1 MAAASHAPE
10 PRWGLGRVLRSR
22 DRGTALSAPYRRIF
36 AIVIILNMFGLLMVL
51 SASSVSSLD
60 AYGNSWYQVLRQAV
74 WFVLSLGA
82 LWFTQRTDYER
93 YALHIRKLVVAA
105 WLLLLLPL
113 MPVIGISVNGSSR
126 WFGFGVL
133 RIQPSEI
140 AKLVLVV
147 FTADLLTKRAHR
159 VNDWHE
165 TLAPIMGVFVCFALL
180 LMLEPNLGT
189 TIIIAAVLLV
199 MMFVGGVGTA
209 PLMGL
214 LGILGAVA
222 AFFAFSVPF
231 RFRRLMAYGD
241 PWKDA
246 QGTGYQALQS
256 RIGLANGG
264 IFGLGLGSSRVK
276 WGYLPE
282 ADTDF
287 ILAIIGEELGLIGC
301 TVIVGLL
308 LAFGFLGVRVALHA
322 PDRLGMLLA
331 TGVTTWIMLQAF
343 VNIGAVVGAIPI
355 TGVPLPFVSAGGSSL
370 IFTMAG
376 VGMLLN
382 VAKRT
387 T

>member
-1 MAAASHAPE
+1 MAATSHAHG
-10 PRWGLGRVLRSR
+10 PRWGLGRLLRSK
-22 DRGTALSAPYRRIF
+22 DRRTALSAPYRRILS
-36 AIVIILNMFGLLMVL
+36 IVIILNLFGLLMVL

-60 AYGNSWYQVLRQAV
+60 AYGNSWYQVLRQAA

-82 LWFTQRTDYER
+82 LWFTQRTEYER
-93 YALHIRKLVVAA
+93 YVVHIRKLVVAA

-214 LGILGAVA
+214 LGILGAMA

>member
-1 MAAASHAPE
+1 MATAAHAPE
-10 PRWGLGRVLRSR
+10 PRWGLGRLMGSR
-22 DRGTALSAPYRRIF
+22 ERRAAVSAPYRRIL
-36 AIVIILNMFGLLMVL
+36 AIVIILNLFGLLMVL
-51 SASSVSSLD
+51 SASSVTSLD
-60 AYGNSWYQVLRQAV
+60 VYGNSWYQVLRQAV

-93 YALHIRKLVVAA
+93 YAAHIGKLVVAA
-105 WLLLLLPL
+105 WALLLLPL
-113 MPVIGISVNGSSR
+113 MPIVGISVNGSSR

-147 FTADLLTKRAHR
+147 FTADLLTKRANR
-159 VNDWHE
+159 INDWQQ

-189 TIIIAAVLLV
+189 TIIIAAVLMV
-199 MMFVGGVGTA
+199 MMFVGGVGTV
-209 PLMGL
+209 PLLGL
-214 LGILGAVA
+214 LGVLGAAA

-256 RIGLANGG
+256 RVGLANGG
-264 IFGLGLGSSRVK
+264 ILGLGLGSSRVK

-301 TVIVGLL
+301 MVIVGLL
-308 LAFGFLGVRVALHA
+308 LAFGYLGVRVALRA
-322 PDRLGMLLA
+322 PDRMGMLLA
-331 TGVTTWIMLQAF
+331 TGITAWIMLQAF

-387 T
+387 S

>member
-1 MAAASHAPE
+1 MALHTAHTKGVVAGHDGGVYVADWTDVGECHENDGVHRESGRIYKITYGRPAKPAIHDVGSLRSLELVALQTHGNDWFSRHA
-10 PRWGLGRVLRSR
+10 RRVLHERACAGEDMTEVRRS
-22 DRGTALSAPYRRIF
+22 
-36 AIVIILNMFGLLMVL
+36 
-51 SASSVSSLD
+51 
-60 AYGNSWYQVLRQAV
+60 
-74 WFVLSLGA
+74 
-82 LWFTQRTDYER
+82 
-93 YALHIRKLVVAA
+93 
-105 WLLLLLPL
+105 
-113 MPVIGISVNGSSR
+113 
-126 WFGFGVL
+126 
-133 RIQPSEI
+133 
-140 AKLVLVV
+140 
-147 FTADLLTKRAHR
+147 
-159 VNDWHE
+159 
-165 TLAPIMGVFVCFALL
+165 LL

-189 TIIIAAVLLV
+189 TIIIAAVLMV
-199 MMFVGGVGTA
+199 MMFVGGVGTV
-209 PLMGL
+209 PLAGL
-214 LGILGAVA
+214 LGILGAGA

-308 LAFGFLGVRVALHA
+308 LAFGCLGVQVALHA
-322 PDRLGMLLA
+322 PDRMGMLLA
-331 TGVTTWIMLQAF
+331 TGITTWIMIQAF

-376 VGMLLN
+376 VGILLN

>member
-1 MAAASHAPE
+1 MAAAAHS
-10 PRWGLGRVLRSR
+10 GRSR
-22 DRGTALSAPYRRIF
+22 MGVGRLLGSRDTSSIRPTSFRWILI
-36 AIVIILNMFGLLMVL
+36 IVLVLNMFGLLMIL
-51 SASSVSSLD
+51 SASSVTSLD
-60 AYGNSWYQVLRQAV
+60 VYGSSWYQVGRQTA
-74 WFVLSLGA
+74 WFLMSLLA
-82 LWFTQRTDYER
+82 LWFTQRMDHTDFAR
-93 YALHIRKLVVAA
+93 HINKLVVAA
-105 WLLLLLPL
+105 WVLLLLPL
-113 MPVIGISVNGSSR
+113 LPVIGISVNGASR
-126 WFGFGVL
+126 WFGFGFV

-140 AKLVLVV
+140 AKLVLIV
-147 FTADLLTKRAHR
+147 FTADLLTKRANR
-159 VNDWHE
+159 VNDWQQ
-165 TLAPIMGVFVCFALL
+165 TLAPIMGVFACFALL

-189 TIIIAAVLLV
+189 TIVIAAVLMI
-199 MMFVGGVGTA
+199 MMFVGGVATG
-209 PLMGL
+209 PLMAL
-214 LGILGAVA
+214 LGILA
-222 AFFAFSVPF
+222 ACATFFALTVPF

-241 PWKDA
+241 PWKDP
-246 QGTGYQALQS
+246 QHTGYQALQS

-301 TVIVGLL
+301 MAIVGLL
-308 LAFGFLGVRVALHA
+308 MAFGFLGVRVAMRA

-331 TGVTTWIMLQAF
+331 TGITAWIVLQAF

-376 VGMLLN
+376 VGMLLS